1 MSKNTT
7 ATLNDLIETLKEG
20 QEGFRTA
27 AEGAKSPDLKALF
40 TEYSNQRAQ
49 FAGQL
54 QELAKTLGESDPTDS
69 SSLAGTLHR
78 GWINIKAAITG
89 NDDHSILEEAERG
102 EDVAKAAFQQA
113 LAEDLPPAVRQTV
126 ATQADAVREAHDR
139 VRDLRDGLI
148 H

>member
-20 QEGFRTA
+20 EEGFRTA
-27 AEGAKSPDLKALF
+27 AEGAKSPDLKSLF

-54 QELAKTLGESDPTDS
+54 QALAKTLGDPDPTDS

-102 EDVAKAAFQQA
+102 EDVAKAAFQDA
-113 LAEDLPPAVRQTV
+113 LSADLPPAVRQTV
-126 ATQADAVREAHDR
+126 AAQADAVREAHDR

>member
-1 MSKNTT
+1 MSTTTT

-27 AEGAKSPDLKALF
+27 AEGAQSPDLKSLF
-40 TEYSNQRAQ
+40 SDYSNQRAQ

-54 QELAKTLGESDPTDS
+54 QELARTLGDSDPANS
-69 SSLAGTLHR
+69 PSLASTLHR
-78 GWINIKAAITG
+78 GWMNIKAAVTG
-89 NDDHSILEEAERG
+89 HDDHSILEEAERG
-102 EDVAKAAFQQA
+102 EDVAKAAFADA
-113 LAEDLPPAVRQTV
+113 LSGDLPPSVRQTV
-126 ATQADAVREAHDR
+126 MVQADAVRQAHDR